1 MNKLL
6 KGYQHFHDDIFPE
19 KKPLFEKLAGEQHP
33 RALFI
38 TCADSR
44 VLPDLITQA
53 EPGDLFINRNAGN
66 IVPPYGER
74 NGGVSATIEYA
85 VLALGVRNIIVC
97 GHSDC
102 GAMRAVMHPEKVKD
116 MPTVASW
123 LFHAE
128 TARRIVDENY
138 SELEGEKKLNVLI
151 HENVLAQLDHLR
163 THPSVASRL
172 TRGQLSLYGWVYDIR
187 TGDIDSYDAETG
199 HFVPLDPDKPVTASL
214 PPRKLLALG
223 A

>member
-1 MNKLL
+1 MK
-6 KGYQHFHDDIFPE
+6 
-19 KKPLFEKLAGEQHP
+19 
-33 RALFI
+33 
-38 TCADSR
+38 
-44 VLPDLITQA
+44 
-53 EPGDLFINRNAGN
+53 
-66 IVPPYGER
+66 
-74 NGGVSATIEYA
+74 A
-85 VLALGVRNIIVC
+85 VL
-97 GHSDC
+97 
-102 GAMRAVMHPEKVKD
+102 HPEKVQD

-138 SELEGEKKLNVLI
+138 PDLAEAQKMNVLI
-151 HENVLAQLDHLR
+151 HENVLAQIDHLK

-172 TRGQLSLYGWVYDIR
+172 SRGQLNLYAWVYEIR

-199 HFVPLDPDKPVTASL
+199 HFVPLDPAKPVSAIL